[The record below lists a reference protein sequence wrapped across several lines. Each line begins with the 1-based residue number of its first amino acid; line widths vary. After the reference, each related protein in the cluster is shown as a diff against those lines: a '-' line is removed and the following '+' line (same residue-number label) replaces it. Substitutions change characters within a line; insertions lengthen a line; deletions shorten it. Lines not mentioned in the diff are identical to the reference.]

1 MTDSPATRQSLLVRL
16 RDPRDG
22 QAWSEFVAIYTPL
35 IDRLARANGLQSA
48 DAADLAQEVFRAV
61 AGAIDRY
68 DPDPARGSFRGWLF
82 RIARN
87 LMINLLAARRIR
99 PQATGDSDVQDL
111 LERVPAP
118 DGAETAFFDLEY
130 RRGLFV
136 WAADQVRGE
145 FRPSTWQAFWLTA
158 VEGQDRECRGAGE
171 RHLDRGGVYRPQPG
185 DGPAQVDHRT
195 GRRRIRFL
203 AMRTNTGRYHMAS
216 RPDECDRNRLRLS
229 LEDRLSEVAASRAG
243 GPPGGMPRLSP
254 GSSSR
259 WPPPANTG
267 VTRPCSA
274 ASPLRS
280 ASPTIG
286 IVREGSESSKRG

>member
-22 QAWSEFVAIYTPL
+22 QAWTEFVAIYTPL
-35 IDRLARANGLQSA
+35 IDRLARTNGLQSA

-61 AGAIDRY
+61 SGAIDRY

-87 LMINLLAARRIR
+87 LMINLLAARRVR
-99 PQATGDSDVQDL
+99 PQATGDSDVQEL
-111 LERVPAP
+111 LNRVPAP

-158 VEGQDRECRGAGE
+158 VEGQAANDAATASGISIGAVYIARSRVMARLKSVIEQVEGISEC
-171 RHLDRGGVYRPQPG
+171 
-185 DGPAQVDHRT
+185 
-195 GRRRIRFL
+195 
-203 AMRTNTGRYHMAS
+203 
-216 RPDECDRNRLRLS
+216 
-229 LEDRLSEVAASRAG
+229 
-243 GPPGGMPRLSP
+243 
-254 GSSSR
+254 
-259 WPPPANTG
+259 
-267 VTRPCSA
+267 
-274 ASPLRS
+274 
-280 ASPTIG
+280 
-286 IVREGSESSKRG
+286 

>member
-48 DAADLAQEVFRAV
+48 DAADIAQEVFRAV

-99 PQATGDSDVQDL
+99 PQATGDSDVQGL
-111 LERVPAP
+111 LEQVPAP
-118 DGAETAFFDLEY
+118 DGAETSFFDLEY
-130 RRGLFV
+130 RRGLLV
-136 WAADQVRGE
+136 WAAEQVRGE

-158 VEGQDRECRGAGE
+158 VEGQSA
-171 RHLDRGGVYRPQPG
+171 
-185 DGPAQVDHRT
+185 
-195 GRRRIRFL
+195 
-203 AMRTNTGRYHMAS
+203 
-216 RPDECDRNRLRLS
+216 
-229 LEDRLSEVAASRAG
+229 
-243 GPPGGMPRLSP
+243 
-254 GSSSR
+254 
-259 WPPPANTG
+259 
-267 VTRPCSA
+267 SA
-274 ASPLRS
+274 AAKVNGISIGAVYIARS
-280 ASPTIG
+280 RVMARLKATIEQ
-286 IVREGSESSKRG
+286 VEGTSDSWGVH